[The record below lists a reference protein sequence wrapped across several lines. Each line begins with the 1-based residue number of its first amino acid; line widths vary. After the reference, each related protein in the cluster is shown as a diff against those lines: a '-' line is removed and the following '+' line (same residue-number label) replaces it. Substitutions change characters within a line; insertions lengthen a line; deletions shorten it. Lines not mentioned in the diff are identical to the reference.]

1 MSHLQRFIARGSI
14 DEAIVNT
21 VTANVTRVDPVYSGS
36 SFGQSSSLSPTPGY
50 GQVTPLPSNP
60 SYGQSRKLNNI
71 KEEIVNPVTHPSPSH
86 SSLQSRTLTRTQSE
100 DMPRDRVVLTPV
112 GNRGSLP
119 EPDIKAAEVIAR
131 EEATVQG
138 STQETLENG

>member
-1 MSHLQRFIARGSI
+1 MSHLQRYIARGSI

-21 VTANVTRVDPVYSGS
+21 VTANVTLVDPVYSGTS
-36 SFGQSSSLSPTPGY
+36 YGQSSSLSPTPGY
-50 GQVTPLPSNP
+50 GQVTPLPSNA

-71 KEEIVNPVTHPSPSH
+71 KEEIVTPVTHPSPSH
-86 SSLQSRTLTRTQSE
+86 SSWQSGTLTRTQSE